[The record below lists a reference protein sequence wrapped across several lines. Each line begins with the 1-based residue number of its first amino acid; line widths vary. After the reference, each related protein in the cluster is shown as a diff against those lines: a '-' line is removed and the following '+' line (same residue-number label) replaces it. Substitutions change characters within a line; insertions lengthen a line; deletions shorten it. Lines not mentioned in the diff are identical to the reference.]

1 MSRTVTAGM
10 STTIRCY
17 KPEDN
22 AEMLFLAQKY
32 NVSYILIDDKYE
44 INIDL

>member
-1 MSRTVTAGM
+1 MSRTVTAGT

-17 KPEDN
+17 KPEYN

-32 NVSYILIDDKYE
+32 NVSYVLIDDKYE